1 MAGYFTYWAF
11 QETIKGIE
19 SNFRIQG
26 ALSMSTLRAST
37 ASGADTRSK
46 LLQKAAALSQTV
58 GYDALS
64 LQELANELGI
74 RKASIFHYF
83 ASKDELACAVIEA
96 DMKLFS
102 EWQETVEHLNPVER
116 LSRYFD
122 HYRNMISHGHVC
134 PGGAFAVSWPLLQGK
149 VKDALVNMHKQHI
162 TFLDDLIRDGITL
175 GSFKPLAIPSDV
187 VKSIPDMLQGAIQ
200 VGRAGSS
207 IIPINRIERLTK
219 VLLGV

>member
-1 MAGYFTYWAF
+1 
-11 QETIKGIE
+11 
-19 SNFRIQG
+19 
-26 ALSMSTLRAST
+26 MSTLRGPS
-37 ASGADTRSK
+37 ASGGDTRSK

-83 ASKDELACAVIEA
+83 SSKDELACAVIES
-96 DMKLFS
+96 DVKLFS
-102 EWQETVEHLNPVER
+102 EWRETVEHLPPAER
-116 LSRYFD
+116 LTRYFD
-122 HYRNMISHGHVC
+122 HYRMMISHGHVC
-134 PGGAFAVSWPLLQGK
+134 PGGAFAVSWPILQGK
-149 VKDALVNMHKQHI
+149 VKDALVNMHKQHLA
-162 TFLDDLIRDGITL
+162 FLEEVVRDGVKDE
-175 GSFKPLAIPSDV
+175 SFKPIAISSDI

-200 VGRAGSS
+200 VGRAGAS

>member
-1 MAGYFTYWAF
+1 
-11 QETIKGIE
+11 
-19 SNFRIQG
+19 
-26 ALSMSTLRAST
+26 MSASRSSFSP
-37 ASGADTRSK
+37 SGNDTRSK

-83 ASKDELACAVIEA
+83 SSKDELACAVVQA
-96 DMKLFS
+96 DVKVFS
-102 EWQETVEHLNPVER
+102 DWSATVEHLQPIDR
-116 LSRYFD
+116 LTRYFD
-122 HYRNMISHGHVC
+122 HYRNMINHGHVC

-162 TFLDDLIRDGITL
+162 AFLDELVRDGVTD
-175 GSFKPLAIPSDV
+175 GTFKPCALSSDII
-187 VKSIPDMLQGAIQ
+187 KSIPDMLQGAIQ

-207 IIPINRIERLTK
+207 VIPINRIERLTK
-219 VLLGV
+219 VLLGI

>member
-1 MAGYFTYWAF
+1 
-11 QETIKGIE
+11 
-19 SNFRIQG
+19 
-26 ALSMSTLRAST
+26 MSTLRASST
-37 ASGADTRSK
+37 SGADTRSK

-83 ASKDELACAVIEA
+83 ASKDELACAVIET
-96 DMKLFS
+96 DMKLFDD
-102 EWQETVEHLNPVER
+102 WQETVEHLQPQER
-116 LSRYFD
+116 LNRYFD

-149 VKDALVNMHKQHI
+149 VKDALINMYKQHI
-162 TFLDDLIRDGITL
+162 IFLEELIRDGIKNK
-175 GSFKPLAIPSDV
+175 SFDPVAIPSDIA
-187 VKSIPDMLQGAIQ
+187 KAIPDMLQGAIQ

-207 IIPINRIERLTK
+207 VIPINRIERLIN

>member
-1 MAGYFTYWAF
+1 MSSLRT
-11 QETIKGIE
+11 
-19 SNFRIQG
+19 SN
-26 ALSMSTLRAST
+26 ST
-37 ASGADTRSK
+37 GADTRSK

-83 ASKDELACAVIEA
+83 SSKDELACAVIEA

-102 EWQETVEHLNPVER
+102 NWRETVEHLSALDR
-116 LSRYFD
+116 LTRYFD
-122 HYRNMISHGHVC
+122 HYRSMINHGHVC
-134 PGGAFAVSWPLLQGK
+134 PGGAFAVSWPLLQGR

-162 TFLDDLIRDGITL
+162 LFLDELVRDGIKDET
-175 GSFKPLAIPSDV
+175 FKPVAIASDI

-207 IIPINRIERLTK
+207 VIPINRIERLTK
-219 VLLGV
+219 VLLGL